1 VGGRGHVAVC
11 RRPARPPWRLQTHC
25 CLWGDDTALPAMGFE
40 TVFLSVRPIVES
52 LARATIPSS
61 TTLFSKSR
69 KVQAHPLGGW
79 EQASAIYLA
88 SFSPSKMRGTAGVAR
103 CLRLKTAANPSSTS
117 CLLVS
122 KAAMILLS
130 LHPGPRS
137 EKSAFN
143 RMRASNSLRA
153 GPFPRV
159 SAILPESHTHA
170 EKELSTG
177 DRIVLAPFG

>member
-1 VGGRGHVAVC
+1 MWPCVDGQHVLRGGYKRTVAF
-11 RRPARPPWRLQTHC
+11 
-25 CLWGDDTALPAMGFE
+25 WGDDTALPAMGFE

-103 CLRLKTAANPSSTS
+103 
-117 CLLVS
+117 
-122 KAAMILLS
+122 
-130 LHPGPRS
+130 
-137 EKSAFN
+137 
-143 RMRASNSLRA
+143 
-153 GPFPRV
+153 
-159 SAILPESHTHA
+159 
-170 EKELSTG
+170 
-177 DRIVLAPFG
+177 

>member
-1 VGGRGHVAVC
+1 MGGRGHVAVC

-25 CLWGDDTALPAMGFE
+25 CLWGDDPALPATGFE
-40 TVFLSVRPIVES
+40 TVFFSVRPIVEL

-103 CLRLKTAANPSSTS
+103 CLRLKTAANPSSTRRAFPKFELYGMLETAPHS
-117 CLLVS
+117 VDGKPKMQLSGFMELV
-122 KAAMILLS
+122 
-130 LHPGPRS
+130 
-137 EKSAFN
+137 
-143 RMRASNSLRA
+143 
-153 GPFPRV
+153 V
-159 SAILPESHTHA
+159 
-170 EKELSTG
+170 
-177 DRIVLAPFG
+177 